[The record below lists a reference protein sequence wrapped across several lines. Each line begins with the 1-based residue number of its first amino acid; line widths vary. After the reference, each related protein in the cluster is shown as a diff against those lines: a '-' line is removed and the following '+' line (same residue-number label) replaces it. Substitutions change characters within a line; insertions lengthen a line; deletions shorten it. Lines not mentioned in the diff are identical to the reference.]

1 MKRAEI
7 LKAQVDWY
15 KNKINEKNIKH
26 VYVVPLLNKLSGKQL
41 EQLQNG
47 SGNPI
52 SEMFQIN
59 SSAGLAIN
67 YYKLF
72 EEVIKKQNKNFEI
85 EFEWKESTPLL
96 DSIAP
101 ANIDV
106 RFELNNTIYFVES
119 KFHESY
125 CDLCEKIDDSSPYLD
140 FKRYKISET
149 SQVWIDLFKE
159 IQREIKSENFLFYNI
174 TQLSKHLL
182 AIYVDFNENLNKY
195 NNKNIVL
202 QSVTW
207 EMPVI
212 FEQHFNTMKLNNGD
226 LNSRKNVLEVESKK
240 CVKIL
245 NNFIQNKL
253 NWGNCKFETKHYNDT
268 DMQNDIVNAK
278 GYDKF
283 KLQYFF

>member
-1 MKRAEI
+1 MNRAEI

-15 KNKINEKNIKH
+15 KNKMNEKKIKH
-26 VYVVPLLNKLSGKQL
+26 VYVVPLLSKLSGKQL

-85 EFEWKESTPLL
+85 EFEWKESIPILK
-96 DSIAP
+96 SNAP

-119 KFHESY
+119 KFLESY
-125 CDLCEKIDDSSPYLD
+125 CDPCEKIDDSSPYLY
-140 FKRYKISET
+140 FKRYKISAT
-149 SQVWIDLFKE
+149 SQVWIDLFS
-159 IQREIKSENFLFYNI
+159 EIKNKITSEKFLYYNI

-182 AIYVDFNENLNKY
+182 AIYVDFNENPNKY

-202 QSVTW
+202 LSVTW
-207 EMPVI
+207 EMPDL
-212 FEQHFNTMKLNNGD
+212 FEQHFNSMKLNNGD
-226 LNSRKNVLEVESKK
+226 LDSRKNVLKLESKQ
-240 CVKIL
+240 CDEIL

-253 NWGNCKFETKHYNDT
+253 KWGNCKFEAKQYNDI
-268 DMQNDIVNAK
+268 DMQNAIINAK
-278 GYDKF
+278 GYEKF